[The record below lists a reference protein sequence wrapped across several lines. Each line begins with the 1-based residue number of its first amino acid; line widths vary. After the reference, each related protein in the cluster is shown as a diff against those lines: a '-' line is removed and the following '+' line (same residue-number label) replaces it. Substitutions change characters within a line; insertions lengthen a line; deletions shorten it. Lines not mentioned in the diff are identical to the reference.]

1 MNHEIL
7 SNSNDNDL
15 RWQIVQTKN
24 PAFDG
29 AFYFGVRSTGIF
41 CKPSCASRLPKRE
54 NVHFFATAKDAEG
67 QGFRACLRCRPES
80 ENLIDPN
87 AELVFRAFEI
97 IQKASGEEITLEDLS
112 ATITV
117 SSSHLQKTFKR
128 ILGFSPKQFSDWLK
142 TESFKHAVKKSDVT
156 TALYESGYGSSRGL
170 YENAAENLGMT
181 PAVYRKGG
189 KGMKIFF
196 TVLKCP
202 LGELLVAATE
212 KGVCSVAFGDD
223 AEVLETNLKQEFPA
237 AQITRDDKYLNEYTT
252 AILENIAGERKLLHL
267 PVEVQATVFQ
277 TRVWAE
283 IKKIPYGETR
293 SYKEIAENLGNIKA
307 VRAVASA
314 CASNPIAL
322 ITPCHRVVGANGNL
336 SGYRW
341 GVERKKAILE
351 MEKLKSSVFEK

>member
-1 MNHEIL
+1 MIQEIL
-7 SNSNDNDL
+7 SNTNDNDL
-15 RWQIVQTKN
+15 RWQIVKTKN
-24 PAFDG
+24 RGFDG
-29 AFYFGVRSTGIF
+29 AFYFGVRTTNIF
-41 CKPSCASRLPKRE
+41 CKPSCASRLPRRE
-54 NVHFFATAKDAEG
+54 NVHFFATAEAAEKH
-67 QGFRACLRCRPES
+67 GFRACLRCCPNRKIS
-80 ENLIDPN
+80 IDPN
-87 AELVFRAFEI
+87 AKLVFQAFEI
-97 IQKASGEEITLEDLS
+97 IQNAGGEEIPLENLS
-112 ATITV
+112 ANLSV
-117 SSSHLQKTFKR
+117 SPSHLQKTFKR
-128 ILGFSPKQFSDWLK
+128 ILGFSPKQFADWLK
-142 TESFKHAVKKSDVT
+142 IESFKGAVKNSDVT

-237 AQITRDDKYLNEYTT
+237 AQITRDDKYLNKYTT

-277 TRVWAE
+277 TRVWTE

-307 VRAVASA
+307 VRAVARA
-314 CASNPIAL
+314 CASNPVAL
-322 ITPCHRVVGANGNL
+322 VTPCHRVVGANGNL

-351 MEKLKSSVFEK
+351 LEKEKL